1 MSKLI
6 EVATKLLGSAGGEM
20 VESIFFGIDKL
31 DNSTEKMEIQLKF
44 QMLLTQL
51 SEKMLEY
58 ESKIAS
64 ARASVIKAEMK
75 GNWLQRSWRP
85 LLMVTFGALLV
96 MRWMGVTTEIPES
109 IELRLM
115 DIIELG
121 LGGYL
126 IGRSAEKIVSS
137 VDISSVLAT
146 KRKKSMDD

>member
-20 VESIFFGIDKL
+20 VESIFSGIDKL

-137 VDISSVLAT
+137 VDIGSVLAT